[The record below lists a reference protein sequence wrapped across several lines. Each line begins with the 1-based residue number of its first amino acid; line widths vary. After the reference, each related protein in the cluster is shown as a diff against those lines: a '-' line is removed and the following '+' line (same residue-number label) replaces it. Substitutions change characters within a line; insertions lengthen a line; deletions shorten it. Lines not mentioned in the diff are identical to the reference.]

1 MNQGG
6 DRGKSPNKT
15 GTTPKPKRATSPN
28 QKGER
33 AQKRGA
39 RHGTGKVTQAG
50 PKKQAART
58 TSKSRDKS

>member
-6 DRGKSPNKT
+6 DRGKSPNET
-15 GTTPKPKRATSPN
+15 GTQPKPKRAKSPN

-39 RHGTGKVTQAG
+39 RQGTGKVAQAG